1 MAQGR
6 AFEGGERARELYD
19 AGKACNQIAR
29 ELGVSSSTISGW
41 AKREG
46 LSFDRSQVKA
56 ANVAHATDL
65 RARRLAIIDRLYR
78 RAERNLER
86 LEGDSYVYR
95 VTLPDGTVT
104 VTDVWAPSA
113 DERNHSQSIGNYLGA
128 AAKLELQDAGSG
140 DSDAKSLLAD
150 LGRAL
155 GVVDK

>member
-1 MAQGR
+1 MAR
-6 AFEGGERARELYD
+6 GETFQDGQRARELYD
-19 AGKACNQIAR
+19 AGKSCNAIAR
-29 ELGVSSSTISGW
+29 ELRVAPATISRW

-46 LSFDRSQVKA
+46 LSFDRSMVSA
-56 ANVAHATDL
+56 ANVAHAADL
-65 RARRLAIIDRLYR
+65 RQRRLAIIDRLYR

-86 LEGDSYVYR
+86 LEGESYSYR
-95 VTLPDGTVT
+95 VTLADGTET
-104 VTDVWAPSA
+104 VTDVWAPST

>member
-6 AFEGGERARELYD
+6 AFEGGQRAQELYD
-19 AGKACNQIAR
+19 AGKACNAIAR
-29 ELGVSSSTISGW
+29 ELGVASSTISGW

-46 LSFDRSQVKA
+46 LSFDRSQVAA
-56 ANVAHATDL
+56 ANEAHAADL
-65 RARRLAIIDRLYR
+65 RERRLAIIARLYG
-78 RAERNLER
+78 RAEKNLER
-86 LEGDSYVYR
+86 LEAAGYRYR
-95 VTLPDGTVT
+95 VTFAEGSET
-104 VTDVWAPSA
+104 VTDDWAPSA

-128 AAKLELQDAGSG
+128 AAKLELQDAGTG